1 MKVLI
6 ITATIGQGHNAVA
19 RSIANELQERKIPC
33 KILDMYRYF
42 SPALQK
48 IVQGGYL
55 ISIKSV
61 AAMRARKIGEKYYDA
76 MEKGYKP
83 LNEHA
88 FARVKNLPF
97 ARQLKKY
104 LDEYQPD
111 VIICTQVYCVH
122 IIDTIKSRG
131 WIDVPV
137 FGIDTDFTVQAH
149 WQGNDYIDYLVT
161 ASKGLTG
168 QLLVKKV
175 PKEKILPFG
184 IPISSKFGTKMEKR
198 EARELLCLDP
208 DKKTLLIMGGSMGY
222 GNIDKT
228 ILQLDDL
235 PFDFQAMVVCGS
247 NLQMRTKLKKL
258 KTKKRFDIY
267 GFSYNIPMMMDAC
280 DVMITKPGGISLSE
294 GLAKRVPMVL
304 ANAIPGMEDR
314 NSSFMV
320 GYGLA
325 LAVSKIYPITQ
336 AVTDLLTMEGLAER
350 MSENQKEFA
359 HPDSTAVLCDF
370 VIEKGREFVQAKEAE
385 RESALN
391 H

>member
-19 RSIANELQERKIPC
+19 RSVANGLKERHVPC

-61 AAMRARKIGEKYYDA
+61 AAIHARKIGEKYYDA

-83 LNEHA
+83 LNEHT
-88 FARVKNLPF
+88 FARIKNLPF

-111 VIICTQVYCVH
+111 IIVCTQVYCVH
-122 IIDTIKSRG
+122 IIDTIKSMG
-131 WIDVPV
+131 WTDVPV
-137 FGIDTDFTVQAH
+137 IGIDTDFTVQAH
-149 WQGNDYIDYLVT
+149 WQGNDYIDYIVT
-161 ASKGLTG
+161 ASEGLTG
-168 QLLVKKV
+168 QLLVKQV
-175 PKEKILPFG
+175 PKERVLPFG
-184 IPISSKFGTKMEKR
+184 IPISPKFSEKI
-198 EARELLCLDP
+198 EKHKARELLCLDP
-208 DKKTLLIMGGSMGY
+208 NKKTLLIMGGSMGY
-222 GNIDKT
+222 GRIDKT
-228 ILQLDDL
+228 ILDLDNL

-247 NLQMRTKLKKL
+247 NLQMRSKLKKL
-258 KTKKRFDIY
+258 ETKKRFDIY

-294 GLAKRVPMVL
+294 GLAKGVPMIL

-325 LAVSKIYPITQ
+325 LAVSKTYPLTH
-336 AVTDLLTMEGLAER
+336 AVSELLTNDKMIEKMR
-350 MSENQKEFA
+350 ENQKDFA
-359 HPDSTAVLCDF
+359 HPDSTEVLCDF
-370 VIEKGREFVQAKEAE
+370 IVEKGREFVRAKKDSMHQAAK
-385 RESALN
+385 
-391 H
+391 

>member
-19 RSIANELQERKIPC
+19 RSVANGLKERHIPC

-48 IVQGGYL
+48 IVQVGYL
-55 ISIKSV
+55 VSIKSV
-61 AAMRARKIGEKYYDA
+61 AAIHARIIGEKFYDA

-83 LNEHA
+83 LDEHT
-88 FARVKNLPF
+88 FARIKNLPF

-111 VIICTQVYCVH
+111 IIVCTQVYCVH
-122 IIDTIKSRG
+122 IIDTIKSMG

-137 FGIDTDFTVQAH
+137 IGIDTDFTVQEH
-149 WQGNDYIDYLVT
+149 WQGNNYIDYIVT
-161 ASKGLTG
+161 ASEGLTG
-168 QLLVKKV
+168 QLLVKQV
-175 PKEKILPFG
+175 PKERILPFG
-184 IPISSKFGTKMEKR
+184 IPISPKFSEKI
-198 EARELLCLDP
+198 EKHKARELLCLDP
-208 DKKTLLIMGGSMGY
+208 NKKTLLIMGGSMGY
-222 GNIDKT
+222 GSIDKT
-228 ILQLDDL
+228 ILDLDNL

-247 NLQMRTKLKKL
+247 NLRMRSKLKKL
-258 KTKKRFDIY
+258 ETKKRFDIY

-280 DVMITKPGGISLSE
+280 DIMITKPGGISLSE
-294 GLAKRVPMVL
+294 GLAKGVPMIL

-325 LAVSKIYPITQ
+325 LAVSKTYPLTH
-336 AVTDLLTMEGLAER
+336 AVSELLTNDKMIEKMR
-350 MSENQKEFA
+350 ENQKDFA
-359 HPDSTAVLCDF
+359 HPDSTEVLCDF
-370 VIEKGREFVQAKEAE
+370 IVEKGREFVRAKKDSMHQAAK
-385 RESALN
+385 
-391 H
+391 